1 MNAPRRLHRSHDHK
15 LAGVCGGIAEYFAI
29 DPTLVRVG
37 FAALVLLSAGAGGVL
52 LYGILWLVLPGPVG
66 EAPHGSGGSGGSG
79 GGNAAMLLGAGLVI
93 FGVLLML
100 ERMPMLWAFAIGM
113 IRFSIPLAVIA
124 VGVLLLLSRG
134 RRS

>member
-1 MNAPRRLHRSHDHK
+1 MNPSRRLHRSHDHR

-29 DPTLVRVG
+29 DPTLVRVA
-37 FAALVLLSAGAGGVL
+37 FAALVLLSAGAGGVV

-66 EAPHGSGGSGGSG
+66 DVPPGSSGSG
-79 GGNAAMLLGAGLVI
+79 GGSAAVLVGAGLVI

-100 ERMPMLWAFAIGM
+100 ERIPMLWAFAVGM